1 MESQVYLFKYFEPA
15 RIDVI
20 KNGCIRLTQPLDF
33 NDPFEFKPVISTVA
47 TQEEFKDVFEKT
59 IDEKIEEELSKIPL
73 ELAGKISKQELEA
86 TIRQLLNDNQG
97 KLDAHLANTAKQ
109 VSNIYNEK
117 SNELIGVL
125 CLTEEKDNLL
135 MWSHYAD
142 SHKGFCIK
150 FDASHEFFNQRRSE
164 SDEFYH
170 LREVVYLDERP
181 NKTMSNMSGVD
192 LLLLK
197 SDIWAYEKEWRFCG
211 VLNDSDYKIDSE
223 PLNVHLF
230 KFPKSIIQEI
240 ILGVNASSQ
249 LEQEMKLII
258 SQTHELSH
266 VKLSKTK
273 ISEKHYSLE
282 FNDL

>member
-1 MESQVYLFKYFEPA
+1 MYLFKYFEPA
-15 RIDVI
+15 RTDVI

-47 TQEEFKDVFEKT
+47 TQEEFKDIFEKT
-59 IDEKIEEELSKIPL
+59 IHEKIEEELSKIPL
-73 ELAGKISKQELEA
+73 ELAEKISKQDLEA
-86 TIRQLLNDNQG
+86 TIRQLLNDNKG

-164 SDEFYH
+164 NDEFYH

-211 VLNDSDYKIDSE
+211 VLNDSDYIIDSE